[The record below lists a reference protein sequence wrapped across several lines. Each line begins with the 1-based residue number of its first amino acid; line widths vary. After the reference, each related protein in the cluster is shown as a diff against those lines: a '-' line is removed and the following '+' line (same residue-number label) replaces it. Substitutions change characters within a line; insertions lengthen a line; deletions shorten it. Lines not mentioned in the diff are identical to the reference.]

1 MWSIYEYTLMTEYRL
16 KITGVHYAANPDQVA
31 GQPDTEAMHVRT
43 REMLSWVENDAPF
56 VVLKADPECH
66 QNHDAVAARVLGR
79 RIGYVGD
86 DWLQVARSLLA
97 QSGEQMVM
105 ARVAEVTVKEHGWL
119 WVTVD
124 AQELKALEPLSSME
138 IEWKPWLS
146 DLPLLPPSDDEEAEQ
161 EAAFVLDRML
171 TNNVDGADLKQLE
184 AYLDIWLRGSRHD
197 LSRETRQKRSLYI
210 ERLESAASKEIR
222 QLAKPLKQQRT
233 SICGRTMLNERT
245 GKWWQQRMASLGVQR
260 LWQQWQ
266 LKNDG
271 HLWSGLRWT
280 DDLLR
285 QLPGGLYE
293 DIGRLD
299 EIFSRLYYMNTPR
312 RALRS
317 ILALMML
324 RELTCRELKIEMRPM
339 TERDYGQDG
348 VITNPLDMPTTI
360 GRVREFERTQCSL
373 PIQQQTIQTLC
384 LWLREDYEK
393 ESAVKAETA
402 FDGIFHQALNL
413 TRVKMVI
420 SDIIAEKGD
429 QQKHSLSVKQT
440 FILHKVLEE
449 IDWLDDDTDTT
460 FIQWFDD
467 VFKWPWETRNFKSVK
482 AGFKHSHS
490 TTWDENTVNDPNTG
504 REYRQFADYVRE
516 QFVSICQN
524 GTIEDKVA
532 FMKLG
537 SDGKPMYI
545 GHGLKRK

>member
-1 MWSIYEYTLMTEYRL
+1 MTEYRL

-31 GQPDTEAMHVRT
+31 GQSDTEEMHVRT
-43 REMLSWVENDAPF
+43 REMLSWVESDAPF
-56 VVLKADPECH
+56 VVLKPDPECH
-66 QNHDAVAARVLGR
+66 QNHDAVAARVLGW

-171 TNNVDGADLKQLE
+171 THNVDGADLKQLK

-233 SICGRTMLNERT
+233 SICGRTMLNDRT
-245 GKWWQQRMASLGVQR
+245 SKWWQQQMASVGVQR
-260 LWQQWQ
+260 LWQQWR

-280 DDLLR
+280 DNLLR
-285 QLPGGLYE
+285 QLHGGLYE
-293 DIGRLD
+293 DIGKMD

-312 RALRS
+312 RALQL

-339 TERDYGQDG
+339 TESDYGQDG

-360 GRVREFERTQCSL
+360 GRVKEFGKNHCDRDQRQTIELLVHWLRDDYEQNHL
-373 PIQQQTIQTLC
+373 QQTELQVAPIVTDVNKTPAVMELLHQLMEGKTKPKDVLMPVRAAMDAGVIRRPTWEEFC
-384 LWLREDYEK
+384 QEFGSWRLKSKTSFRDYTNPGNIPYTGADFQMMKEK
-393 ESAVKAETA
+393 FRLLMSE
-402 FDGIFHQALNL
+402 GQ
-413 TRVKMVI
+413 
-420 SDIIAEKGD
+420 
-429 QQKHSLSVKQT
+429 
-440 FILHKVLEE
+440 
-449 IDWLDDDTDTT
+449 
-460 FIQWFDD
+460 
-467 VFKWPWETRNFKSVK
+467 
-482 AGFKHSHS
+482 
-490 TTWDENTVNDPNTG
+490 
-504 REYRQFADYVRE
+504 
-516 QFVSICQN
+516 
-524 GTIEDKVA
+524 
-532 FMKLG
+532 
-537 SDGKPMYI
+537 
-545 GHGLKRK
+545 

>member
-1 MWSIYEYTLMTEYRL
+1 MTEYRL

-299 EIFSRLYYMNTPR
+299 
-312 RALRS
+312 
-317 ILALMML
+317 
-324 RELTCRELKIEMRPM
+324 
-339 TERDYGQDG
+339 
-348 VITNPLDMPTTI
+348 
-360 GRVREFERTQCSL
+360 
-373 PIQQQTIQTLC
+373 
-384 LWLREDYEK
+384 
-393 ESAVKAETA
+393 
-402 FDGIFHQALNL
+402 
-413 TRVKMVI
+413 
-420 SDIIAEKGD
+420 
-429 QQKHSLSVKQT
+429 
-440 FILHKVLEE
+440 
-449 IDWLDDDTDTT
+449 DDTDTT

-524 GTIEDKVA
+524 GTIEDKMA

-545 GHGLKRK
+545 GHGLKRKW